1 MALMESPGIEKKTQ
15 KSDLF
20 AVLGLTLVCAITR
33 FLPIPASLWEWD
45 DVMFARALHR
55 FDVLLHSPHPPG
67 FPLFVFIA
75 RLVHRVWAEDWLALG
90 ITSALFASVLGAA
103 LYYVYREIFWDRAAA
118 AAGAWLTMFAP
129 AVLLYSGAP
138 RSDAP
143 GLAAG
148 LLGLALALRGR
159 ISKGALIA
167 AGAVLG
173 LGMGIRITVAA
184 AVAPTL
190 AVGMFIWLRRGRWK
204 TVLAAGSSAAAG
216 FFLCYI
222 PAIRLT
228 GAQRY
233 LLALRKHAQY
243 TASTDTILAQMTS
256 LQLKVRLERFFVDIW
271 GNRDIAIAIYILAA
285 AGVLCLVMDRKGK
298 ALGWLALSFLP
309 CLVFV
314 VGYNP
319 PLGGPLYALPFMP
332 LFTALAGYALISG
345 PRRLFHAARRSW
357 LRLAGWPLAAVA
369 GAAMAVWIFPAIELR
384 HREVSPP
391 MQAIN
396 DILKNQDPETDFL
409 LYDGLFVPYVRYA
422 LDPFKVI
429 PWSGCLTSAL
439 NLIAPDEE
447 KQRQFA
453 LTTSPLLSK
462 SGRLFRWTPG
472 PGVERLRRLS
482 LGRYFEAVVTD
493 LKGQQNVVW
502 QSGWY
507 DEENNGQRAWRWMQ
521 KRGEVALFVP
531 ADTMTLHLWADII
544 RAGGAGLG
552 ATVVLRI
559 DGREIDR
566 FKTGNEVIERNVTV
580 DTSALANWCVL
591 SIETDRTII
600 PKRAGLN
607 KDSRE
612 LGLQVFSLEW
622 LPVPGATP
630 KPTGKDQF
638 IGYGWYP
645 AEESWRWMKDE
656 ATVSLPKMR
665 GTAQLDIHFRL
676 PSFNDGESSVVTI
689 EINGREIDSF
699 VPPSSSP
706 ETKSYRIPASLHE
719 EKPAVLTLK
728 TSRTLTREGW
738 TRGLCVFYL
747 GWMPVPP

>member
-1 MALMESPGIEKKTQ
+1 MALMESPGIEKKKE
-15 KSDLF
+15 KSDLYT
-20 AVLGLTLVCAITR
+20 VLGLTIVCAITR
-33 FLPIPASLWEWD
+33 FLTIPASLWEWD
-45 DVMFARALHR
+45 DVLFARALHR
-55 FDVLLHSPHPPG
+55 FDVALHQPQPPG

-75 RLVHRVWAEDWLALG
+75 RLVHSIWVEDWLALG
-90 ITSALFASVLGAA
+90 ITSALFASVLGVA
-103 LYYVYREIFWDRAAA
+103 LYYIYREIFRDRAAA

-138 RSDAP
+138 RSDVP

-159 ISKGALIA
+159 ASKGALIA

-173 LGMGIRITVAA
+173 LGMGIRVSVAA
-184 AVAPTL
+184 AVTPAL
-190 AVGMFIWLRRGRWK
+190 AVGMFIWLKRGRWK

-216 FFLCYI
+216 FLLCYI
-222 PAIRLT
+222 PAILLT
-228 GAQRY
+228 GVQRY
-233 LLALRKHAQY
+233 ISALRNHANY
-243 TASTDTILAQMTS
+243 IASTDTIFAQMTS
-256 LQLKVRLERFFVDIW
+256 PQLRYRLERFFVDIW
-271 GNRDIAIAIYILAA
+271 GNGDIAIAIYVLAA
-285 AGVLCLVMDRKGK
+285 VGVLCLVMDRKGK
-298 ALGWLALSFLP
+298 ALAWLTLSFLP
-309 CLVFV
+309 CLVFA
-314 VGYNP
+314 VGYNT

-332 LFTALAGYALISG
+332 LFTGLAGYALISG
-345 PRRLFHAARRSW
+345 PRRLFRAARRPW

-384 HREVSPP
+384 RREVSPP

-396 DILKNQDPETDFL
+396 DVLKNQDPKTDFL
-409 LYDGLFVPYVRYA
+409 LYDGLFLPYMRYA

-429 PWSGCLTSAL
+429 PLSGCLTSAL
-439 NLIAPDEE
+439 NLIVPDEE

-453 LTTSPLLSK
+453 LTMGPLLSK

-507 DEENNGQRAWRWMQ
+507 GEENDGRQAWRWMG
-521 KRGEVALFVP
+521 KRGEVALFVS
-531 ADTMTLHLWADII
+531 ADTMTLHLRADIV
-544 RAGGAGLG
+544 RQAGAGLG

-566 FKTGNEVIERNVTV
+566 FTTSEEAIERNVTV
-580 DTSALANWCVL
+580 DTSALARWCVL
-591 SIETDRTII
+591 SIETDRALI
-600 PKRAGLN
+600 PKREGFN
-607 KDSRE
+607 EDTRE
-612 LGLQVFSLEW
+612 LGLQCFALEW

-630 KPTGKDQF
+630 KRSGQDQF
-638 IGYGWYP
+638 IGSGWYP
-645 AEESWRWMKDE
+645 TEQSWRWMRDE
-656 ATVSLPKMR
+656 ATVYLPKMQ
-665 GTAQLDIHFRL
+665 GAAQLDISYRL
-676 PSFNDGESSVVTI
+676 PSFDHGESSVVTI

-706 ETKSYRIPASLHE
+706 ETKSYRIPASVHE
-719 EKPAVLTLK
+719 EKPAVLTLR

-747 GWMPVPP
+747 GWMPVPR